1 MTNKPYKALV
11 TDRIFFGGV
20 DAIDELMANEN
31 IDVIYDLRAEVD
43 GALPKDISIHQPLL
57 DDNEREQDNSI
68 REAVD
73 KVIKAYKE
81 GKNIYFHCNTGRG
94 RGGTLAAATLL
105 ELGKAETVE
114 EAELMTQAIRPE
126 TNIKPAFKASLNRL
140 YEK

>member
-20 DAIDELMANEN
+20 DAIDELMANEK
-31 IDVIYDLRAEVD
+31 IDVIYDLRAEID
-43 GALPKDISIHQPLL
+43 GPLPSDISIHQPLL
-57 DDNEREQDNSI
+57 DNESEQDNSI

-73 KVIKAYKE
+73 KVMKAYKE

-94 RGGTLAAATLL
+94 RGGTLAAATLI

-114 EAELMTQAIRPE
+114 EAELMAQAIRPE
-126 TNIKPAFKASLNRL
+126 TNIKPAFKESLNRL
-140 YEK
+140 YGN

>member
-20 DAIDELMANEN
+20 NAIDELLANEK
-31 IDVIYDLRAEVD
+31 IDIIYDLRAEVD
-43 GALPKDISIHQPLL
+43 DPLPSDISIHQPLL
-57 DDNEREQDNSI
+57 DDADEQDNSI
-68 REAVD
+68 REAVN
-73 KVIKAYKE
+73 KVMEAYKD

-105 ELGKAETVE
+105 ELGKAENVE

-126 TNIKPAFKASLNRL
+126 TNIKPAFKDALNRL
-140 YEK
+140 YGK